1 MVQGH
6 LGGPGCDGEGEVVLR
21 ACRLPGRGNS
31 VSKDLEA
38 SVCVGKVTLFGWK
51 VQTHDEEEQGR

>member
-1 MVQGH
+1 MEDVACGQGH

-38 SVCVGKVTLFGWK
+38 SVYVLEK
-51 VQTHDEEEQGR
+51 

>member
-1 MVQGH
+1 MWSRGTG
-6 LGGPGCDGEGEVVLR
+6 LGCDGEEEVVLR

-38 SVCVGKVTLFGWK
+38 SVCVLEK
-51 VQTHDEEEQGR
+51 